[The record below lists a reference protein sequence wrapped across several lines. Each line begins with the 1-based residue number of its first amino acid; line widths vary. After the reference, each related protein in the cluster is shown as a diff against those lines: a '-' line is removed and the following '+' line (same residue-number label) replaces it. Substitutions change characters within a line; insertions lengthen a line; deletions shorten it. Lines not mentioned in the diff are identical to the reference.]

1 MTRTPHLNLN
11 LQNITRRIRDGLPDR
26 LRPAGLSRK
35 NAAYVAAGLALASAA
50 GATAAVGFSS
60 QPAGITAARD
70 SVDGIGRAHI
80 VKRPAAATKH
90 GGANNRPANNRAANN
105 RPANNRPAEHGATN
119 HGAANHGAANHG
131 AANHGAANHGAAKN
145 VAAKHAAGGQSHQTW
160 PDVMRIVANRTVPQP
175 GHGQLPPRDRLT
187 PVGTSGPQM
196 WMPITPVRYEN
207 AKTIVA
213 QAIDEHMGL
222 RSAVIAVAT
231 AMQEST
237 LLNLPYGDQDS
248 VGLFQQ
254 RPSSGWGTASQIQQP
269 AYAASAFLGALRGY
283 QAQNP
288 GWASQPLWQPAQ
300 GVQQSAFPAA
310 YAKWEAQA
318 AQLVASVTKHL
329 I

>member
-11 LQNITRRIRDGLPDR
+11 LQNITRRIRHGLPDR

-50 GATAAVGFSS
+50 GTTAAVGFSS
-60 QPAGITAARD
+60 QPAGIAGARN
-70 SVDGIGRAHI
+70 SADGIGRAHI
-80 VKRPAAATKH
+80 VQRPTVTTKHRAANRRAANHRPANH
-90 GGANNRPANNRAANN
+90 RPANNRAAK
-105 RPANNRPAEHGATN
+105 
-119 HGAANHGAANHG
+119 
-131 AANHGAANHGAAKN
+131 HGAAKN
-145 VAAKHAAGGQSHQTW
+145 VAAKHGAEGQSHQTW
-160 PDVMRIVANRTVPQP
+160 PHVMRIVANRTVPQP

-187 PVGTSGPQM
+187 PIGTSGPQT
-196 WMPITPVRYEN
+196 WMPITPARYEN

-254 RPSSGWGTASQIQQP
+254 RPSSGWGTTVQLQQP
-269 AYAASAFLGALRGY
+269 AYAASVFLGALRDY

-288 GWASQPLWQPAQ
+288 GWAGQPLWESAQ
-300 GVQQSAFPAA
+300 GVQRSAFPSA

-318 AQLVASVTKHL
+318 AQLVVSVTKHL

>member
-1 MTRTPHLNLN
+1 MTRTPRPNLD
-11 LQNITRRIRDGLPDR
+11 LQNLTRRIRHWLPGGR
-26 LRPAGLSRK
+26 RPAGFSLKS
-35 NAAYVAAGLALASAA
+35 AAYVAAGLALASVA
-50 GATAAVGFSS
+50 GATAAFGFSGK
-60 QPAGITAARD
+60 PAGTAAARHAAD
-70 SVDGIGRAHI
+70 RSGHAHI
-80 VKRPAAATKH
+80 VKRPTVADRHVAAKRRADKH
-90 GGANNRPANNRAANN
+90 VASN
-105 RPANNRPAEHGATN
+105 HGAAKRI
-119 HGAANHGAANHG
+119 AANHGAARHV
-131 AANHGAANHGAAKN
+131 AANHRAANH
-145 VAAKHAAGGQSHQTW
+145 VAARHGAGGQHETW
-160 PDVMRIVANRTVPQP
+160 ADVMRIVANRTFPLP

-187 PVGTSGPQM
+187 PVGTSGPQA
-196 WMPITPVRYEN
+196 WMPIAPTQYEN

-254 RPSSGWGTASQIQQP
+254 RPSSGWGTASQIQHP

-288 GWASQPLWQPAQ
+288 EWANQPLWESAQ
-300 GVQQSAFPAA
+300 GVQRSAFPSA

-318 AQLVASVTKHL
+318 AQLVASVTRQL

>member
-11 LQNITRRIRDGLPDR
+11 LQDITRRIRDGLPDR

-70 SVDGIGRAHI
+70 SADGIGRAHI
-80 VKRPAAATKH
+80 VRRPTVATKH
-90 GGANNRPANNRAANN
+90 GAANRQSANNRPTK
-105 RPANNRPAEHGATN
+105 HGATN
-119 HGAANHGAANHG
+119 HGAT
-131 AANHGAANHGAAKN
+131 NHGAAKN

-187 PVGTSGPQM
+187 PVGTSGPQT
-196 WMPITPVRYEN
+196 WMPITPARYEN

>member
-1 MTRTPHLNLN
+1 MTRTPRPNLD
-11 LQNITRRIRDGLPDR
+11 LQNLTRRIRHWLPGGR
-26 LRPAGLSRK
+26 RRAGFSRK
-35 NAAYVAAGLALASAA
+35 SAAYVAAGLALASVA
-50 GATAAVGFSS
+50 GATAAFGFSGK
-60 QPAGITAARD
+60 PAGTAARHTAD
-70 SVDGIGRAHI
+70 RSGHAHI
-80 VKRPAAATKH
+80 VKRPTVADKHVAAKRRAAKPVAANR
-90 GGANNRPANNRAANN
+90 GAARHVAANHRAAN
-105 RPANNRPAEHGATN
+105 H
-119 HGAANHGAANHG
+119 
-131 AANHGAANHGAAKN
+131 
-145 VAAKHAAGGQSHQTW
+145 VAAKQVLAKHGAGGQPHETLA
-160 PDVMRIVANRTVPQP
+160 DVMRIVANRTFPRP

-187 PVGTSGPQM
+187 PVGTSGPQA
-196 WMPITPVRYEN
+196 WMPITPTQYEN

-254 RPSSGWGTASQIQQP
+254 RPSSGWGTASQIQNP
-269 AYAASAFLGALRGY
+269 AYAASAFLVALRGY

-288 GWASQPLWQPAQ
+288 EWANQPLWESAQ
-300 GVQQSAFPAA
+300 GVQRSAFPSA

-318 AQLVASVTKHL
+318 AQLVASATKQL